1 MRSLRRE
8 FDGTHE
14 TNRERAAW
22 VTDGARTVPAA
33 APAAAPRPPRGDA
46 PLPARARDRR
56 PSSVSRV
63 NAKRVNP
70 ARPSPRRRDPA
81 IRSEHYR
88 APRVEATKNNNYP
101 GQLCRRVSRDVIQI
115 HGTAYQHRSPQE
127 TSKRSPHDSTRQHTS
142 ISTIISPQHKQASP
156 RGTKHHLILT

>member
-1 MRSLRRE
+1 MIQSQKFCSMSQEKFKTRVRR
-8 FDGTHE
+8 DARE
-14 TNRERAAW
+14 TDAESRAC
-22 VTDGARTVPAA
+22 DRRRTVRRPR
-33 APAAAPRPPRGDA
+33 RPPLPARRAGTRRSPPARGDA
-46 PLPARARDRR
+46 PDVRARDRR

-115 HGTAYQHRSPQE
+115 HGTAYQHRSPQQ
-127 TSKRSPHDSTRQHTS
+127 TSKRSPHDTLDST
-142 ISTIISPQHKQASP
+142 QASP
-156 RGTKHHLILT
+156 L